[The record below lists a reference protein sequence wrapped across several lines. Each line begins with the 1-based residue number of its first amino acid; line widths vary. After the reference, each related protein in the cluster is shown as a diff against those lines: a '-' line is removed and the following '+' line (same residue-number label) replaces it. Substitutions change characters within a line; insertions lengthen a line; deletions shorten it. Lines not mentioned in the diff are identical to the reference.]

1 MSADRING
9 SKKGMSSGNGSRST
23 GTAEESVSLR
33 EALAGMIRSMT
44 PNPALREDL
53 LQEAM
58 VHLWL
63 TETRRPDQ
71 TRSWY
76 LQSCRFHLQHYLNS
90 GRSIDS
96 GKRWR
101 DQLPLTDHSEEEE
114 AAAEE
119 GDSGNSVVNSVS
131 VREIM
136 SLLALQLSKQERAVL
151 DCLAD
156 GLGPREIGRKL
167 KLSHTMVIRHRLIQM
182 VIGWRKA
189 HWPRPF
195 PMSADEYTWEA
206 ADPNPGP
213 EPAVRAAAREMCER
227 VRRKLPGRLYS
238 ILRLYY
244 GEGRTMQEIGERFGI
259 SRQRTRQLL
268 VRAIA
273 LARQHFPKWMV
284 AEPVK

>member
-23 GTAEESVSLR
+23 GTADESVSLR

-96 GKRWR
+96 GKRCR
-101 DQLPLTDHSEEEE
+101 DQTPMTDDSEGDE
-114 AAAEE
+114 AASEP
-119 GDSGNSVVNSVS
+119 GDPRNFVVN
-131 VREIM
+131 
-136 SLLALQLSKQERAVL
+136 
-151 DCLAD
+151 
-156 GLGPREIGRKL
+156 
-167 KLSHTMVIRHRLIQM
+167 
-182 VIGWRKA
+182 
-189 HWPRPF
+189 
-195 PMSADEYTWEA
+195 
-206 ADPNPGP
+206 
-213 EPAVRAAAREMCER
+213 R
-227 VRRKLPGRLYS
+227 VRWRR
-238 ILRLYY
+238 IL
-244 GEGRTMQEIGERFGI
+244 T
-259 SRQRTRQLL
+259 L
-268 VRAIA
+268 VASE
-273 LARQHFPKWMV
+273 L
-284 AEPVK
+284 

>member
-167 KLSHTMVIRHRLIQM
+167 KLSHTMVIRHR
-182 VIGWRKA
+182 RKIA
-189 HWPRPF
+189 ALLTRLELPSPGHGPPPQANGSRRIDGDGKHRTESARG
-195 PMSADEYTWEA
+195 SADISY
-206 ADPNPGP
+206 PG
-213 EPAVRAAAREMCER
+213 
-227 VRRKLPGRLYS
+227 
-238 ILRLYY
+238 
-244 GEGRTMQEIGERFGI
+244 
-259 SRQRTRQLL
+259 
-268 VRAIA
+268 
-273 LARQHFPKWMV
+273 
-284 AEPVK
+284 

>member
-1 MSADRING
+1 MSAQPING
-9 SKKGMSSGNGSRST
+9 GRNGTHSSNGFS
-23 GTAEESVSLR
+23 SLGAMDDG
-33 EALAGMIRSMT
+33 ALLRGALTRMIRRLT

-63 TETRRPDQ
+63 TQTRRPDQ

-101 DQLPLTDHSEEEE
+101 HQMPMTDHSEDEE
-114 AAAEE
+114 AAAEP

-136 SLLALQLSKQERAVL
+136 ALLSSELTRQERAVL

-156 GLGPREIGRKL
+156 GLGLREIGRKL
-167 KLSHTMVIRHRLIQM
+167 KLSHTMVIRHR
-182 VIGWRKA
+182 RKIA
-189 HWPRPF
+189 AVLTRLELPSLNRELGSQANSSPRVNGNGKH
-195 PMSADEYTWEA
+195 AVGRVG
-206 ADPNPGP
+206 DPSL
-213 EPAVRAAAREMCER
+213 AAA
-227 VRRKLPGRLYS
+227 
-238 ILRLYY
+238 
-244 GEGRTMQEIGERFGI
+244 
-259 SRQRTRQLL
+259 
-268 VRAIA
+268 
-273 LARQHFPKWMV
+273 
-284 AEPVK
+284 

>member
-1 MSADRING
+1 MH
-9 SKKGMSSGNGSRST
+9 SGNGLS
-23 GTAEESVSLR
+23 SVGVVDDA
-33 EALAGMIRSMT
+33 ALMRGALTRMIRRLT

-63 TETRRPDQ
+63 TQTRRPNQ

-101 DQLPLTDHSEEEE
+101 DQTPMTDHSEDEETAIE
-114 AAAEE
+114 T

-136 SLLALQLSKQERAVL
+136 ALLSSELTRQEQAVL

-156 GLGPREIGRKL
+156 GLGLREIGRKL
-167 KLSHTMVIRHRLIQM
+167 KLSHTMVIRHR
-182 VIGWRKA
+182 RKI
-189 HWPRPF
+189 
-195 PMSADEYTWEA
+195 A
-206 ADPNPGP
+206 AVLTRLELPSPSRGLGSHTNGSRRLNGNGQQRFGR
-213 EPAVRAAAREMCER
+213 EGASSLAAA
-227 VRRKLPGRLYS
+227 
-238 ILRLYY
+238 
-244 GEGRTMQEIGERFGI
+244 
-259 SRQRTRQLL
+259 
-268 VRAIA
+268 
-273 LARQHFPKWMV
+273 
-284 AEPVK
+284 